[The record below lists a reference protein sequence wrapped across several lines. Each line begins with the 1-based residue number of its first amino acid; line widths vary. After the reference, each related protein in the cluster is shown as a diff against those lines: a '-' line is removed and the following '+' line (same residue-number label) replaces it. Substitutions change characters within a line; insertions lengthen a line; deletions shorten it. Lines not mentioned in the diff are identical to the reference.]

1 MILQALLGLDVA
13 EQDFPQIVVNR
24 LVVVDNEDPMIG
36 RKQLR

>member
-1 MILQALLGLDVA
+1 MILQALRGLDVA

-36 RKQLR
+36 RKQFR